1 VVEAAAAVAAQRAA
15 DEALGVALADLAR
28 LIPQADLLHLRDTL
42 KAAKERKQHG
52 RLGLECEL
60 SFGRVTDA
68 WVTTRFRAGKG
79 VPVSELPRARS

>member
-1 VVEAAAAVAAQRAA
+1 MVEAAAVAARRAA

-52 RLGLECEL
+52 QLGLECEL

-68 WVTTRFRAGKG
+68 WVTTRLRAKKG
-79 VPVSELPRARS
+79 APS